1 MDKLVEGSLGR
12 DRDWCKED
20 QCLARPFYL
29 LPSAFLSLSH
39 GERLAVGFLCCPLW
53 SCLALHPN
61 CWKSKLMM
69 SPAAAGGGPGP
80 LSWHPAPVIFL

>member
-1 MDKLVEGSLGR
+1 MGR

-20 QCLARPFYL
+20 QLLARPFYL

-39 GERLAVGFLCCPLW
+39 GGKLAVGSICCPLW
-53 SCLALHPN
+53 SYLVLHPK

-69 SPAAAGGGPGP
+69 SPAAAGGGPRP
-80 LSWHPAPVIFL
+80 LSWHPAPVIFFEINKQAV